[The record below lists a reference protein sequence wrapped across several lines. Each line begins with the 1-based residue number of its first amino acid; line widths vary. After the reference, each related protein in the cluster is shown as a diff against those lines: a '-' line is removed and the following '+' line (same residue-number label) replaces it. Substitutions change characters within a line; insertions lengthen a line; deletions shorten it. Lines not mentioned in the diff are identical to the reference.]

1 MDSPLSICWFRQD
14 LRLADNPALVAA
26 AARGQVLPVYVL
38 DDENA
43 GADRM
48 GAASRWWLHH
58 ALGALDQSLDGK
70 LYMVR
75 GDAKDILPALAARV
89 CATAVFW
96 NRAYEP
102 WRIARDTA
110 LKSSLE
116 ESGIEAVSSNGALL
130 WEPWDVRKGDGTP
143 YKVFTPFFRR
153 GCLAAPPP
161 RTPLL
166 KPQLQLADPPP
177 SRGDDLQLLSD
188 EGWGDM
194 LAPHWQIGEAGA
206 MARLQDFIA
215 NGLAGYKDGRNL
227 PAKPHVS
234 RLSPHFHWGEIS
246 ANQAWYAARA
256 ASDVPADDIDN
267 FCTELGWREFSNS
280 LLYFNPELRRR
291 NLQDKFDRFDWN
303 IDEKLLKAWQRG
315 MTGIP
320 FVDAAMRELWQTGYM
335 HNRMRMVTGS
345 FLVKNLRLHWH
356 HGEAWFWDCLVD
368 ADHASNSASWQ
379 WIAGCGADAAPYFR
393 VFNPVTQGEKFDKDG
408 SYTRR
413 FVPELAGLPDKYL
426 FAPWTAPQAILD
438 VAGVRLGD
446 SYPRPVVDLKQSRE
460 DALAA
465 FARLRDT
472 A

>member
-1 MDSPLSICWFRQD
+1 MGSPLSICWFRQD

-26 AARGQVLPVYVL
+26 AARGQVLPVYIL

-70 LYMVR
+70 LYMAR

-89 CATAVFW
+89 GATAVYW

-130 WEPWDVRKGDGTP
+130 WEPWEVRKGDGTP

-161 RTPLL
+161 RIPLP

-177 SRGDDLQLLSD
+177 SRRGDLHLLSN

-246 ANQAWYAARA
+246 ANQAWYAACD

-267 FCTELGWREFSNS
+267 FCAELGWREFSNS

-303 IDEKLLKAWQRG
+303 TDETLLKAW
-315 MTGIP
+315 
-320 FVDAAMRELWQTGYM
+320 
-335 HNRMRMVTGS
+335 
-345 FLVKNLRLHWH
+345 
-356 HGEAWFWDCLVD
+356 
-368 ADHASNSASWQ
+368 
-379 WIAGCGADAAPYFR
+379 
-393 VFNPVTQGEKFDKDG
+393 
-408 SYTRR
+408 
-413 FVPELAGLPDKYL
+413 
-426 FAPWTAPQAILD
+426 
-438 VAGVRLGD
+438 
-446 SYPRPVVDLKQSRE
+446 
-460 DALAA
+460 
-465 FARLRDT
+465 
-472 A
+472 